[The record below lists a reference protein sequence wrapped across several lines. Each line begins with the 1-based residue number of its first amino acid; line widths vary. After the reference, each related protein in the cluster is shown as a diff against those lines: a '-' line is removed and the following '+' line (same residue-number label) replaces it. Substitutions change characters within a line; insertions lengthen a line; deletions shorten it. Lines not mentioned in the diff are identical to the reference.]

1 LFVDAAGEFN
11 RDLEVFLLTSDEAEK
26 ISED

>member
-1 LFVDAAGEFN
+1 VDAAIEFN
-11 RDLEVFLLTSDEAEK
+11 RDLEAFLLTSDEAEK